1 MDKLI
6 ALTLEYGL
14 PILIIACAI
23 IFVVGLLKI
32 CKVFSKIQ
40 NKGVKKF
47 LYYFIDIALSFAGVA
62 IYFVITKTPFI
73 VSDYLAYGLAQ
84 VTVTVALYAAYEN
97 FHIRGLV
104 QILIGCV
111 AGWFKKNP
119 NNKFVKALKSMG
131 LDEAAITR
139 IQNNANAELERTKNT
154 QTK

>member
-1 MDKLI
+1 MDRLI

-23 IFVVGLLKI
+23 IVVVGLLKL

-47 LYYFIDIALSFAGVA
+47 LYYFIDIALSFAGTA
-62 IYFVITKTPFI
+62 IYFTITKTPFI
-73 VSDYLAYGLAQ
+73 FSDYLAYSLAQ
-84 VTVTVALYAAYEN
+84 ITFTVALYAAYEN

-104 QILIGCV
+104 QIILGCI

-119 NNKFVKALKSMG
+119 NNKIAKALKAMG

-139 IQNNANAELERTKNT
+139 VQNNANAELERAKNT